1 MSSTTQNEPIKVEA
15 RKFDTGATRDQ
26 DFTKP
31 DYEGFL
37 SPLVIERF
45 GEYMHAHRKQADG
58 VLRDSD
64 NWQKG
69 IPLAAYMK
77 SGFRHFQDWWS
88 QHRGLAGKDLLE
100 DALCALL
107 FNVSGYLHET
117 LKARGYRQKMETTV
131 IFGNVSNAPAP
142 LSCTCPTCAAY
153 NRSKNLNAS

>member
-1 MSSTTQNEPIKVEA
+1 MASTTQNEPTKIEV
-15 RKFDTGATRDQ
+15 RKFTTGATRDQ

-45 GEYMHAHRKQADG
+45 GEYMHEHRKQVDG
-58 VLRDSD
+58 ALRDSD

-77 SGFRHFQDWWS
+77 SGFRHFHDWWS

-117 LKARGYRQKMETTV
+117 LKARGYKQ
-131 IFGNVSNAPAP
+131 
-142 LSCTCPTCAAY
+142 PTPIL
-153 NRSKNLNAS
+153 NLLDGKCDIPGCYICNPK

>member
-1 MSSTTQNEPIKVEA
+1 MASTTQNEPIKAVETVVA
-15 RKFDTGATRDQ
+15 RRFTTGATRDQ

-45 GEYMHAHRKQADG
+45 GEYMHLHRKQADG
-58 VLRDSD
+58 QLRDSD

-69 IPLAAYMK
+69 IPLAVYMK
-77 SGFRHFQDWWS
+77 SGFRHFHDWWS

-117 LKARGYRQKMETTV
+117 LKARGYRQP
-131 IFGNVSNAPAP
+131 SQPQPPA
-142 LSCTCPTCAAY
+142 
-153 NRSKNLNAS
+153 ASINEHGCSIPGCYLCGTPK